1 MRMDADAHEWGD
13 RFRFG
18 EPVNVPPLTTHSEWA
33 KHPMGTCVRTR
44 ALRELRDHLPGDEP
58 QGDGVVIVLNCLG

>member
-1 MRMDADAHEWGD
+1 MRMSGVIGSGSGS
-13 RFRFG
+13 RSMS
-18 EPVNVPPLTTHSEWA
+18 PPLTTHSEWA